1 MSASLAV
8 ALMLSVLRGP
18 APNGV
23 IWHGP
28 RDQNKIALT
37 FDACSTRTPEY
48 DERITRTLLEAGVPA
63 TIFVG
68 GRWARDEAAH
78 VRALAASPCSRSAII
93 PTPTRI
99 SRNWSATAR
108 FATSSSARRSR
119 SSRSPARSRRCCA
132 RPMANT
138 TIGWCASRPA
148 WACGRS
154 CTDVASG
161 DPGRHVTKDALV
173 HWVLR
178 QARPGSIVVM
188 HINHLRFHTAEALPE
203 IIAGLRARGFS
214 FVTVSQLE
222 RPAVAS
228 RGPVGT
234 AAAMVPVEVR
244 P

>member
-1 MSASLAV
+1 MSASLVA
-8 ALMLSVLRGP
+8 ALMLSALHAP
-18 APNGV
+18 APHGV

-28 RDQNKIALT
+28 RDENKIALT

-48 DERITRTLLEAGVPA
+48 DERITRTLVEAGVPA

-68 GRWARDEAAH
+68 GRWAREEAPH
-78 VRALAASPCSRSAII
+78 VRALAASPLFEIGNHTYSHPHLTQLGDGQIRGELERTQAEIFALTGKK
-93 PTPTRI
+93 PTLLRPPFGEYDDRVVRI
-99 SRNWSATAR
+99 A
-108 FATSSSARRSR
+108 
-119 SSRSPARSRRCCA
+119 
-132 RPMANT
+132 
-138 TIGWCASRPA
+138 ASLGMR
-148 WACGRS
+148 
-154 CTDVASG
+154 TVMFDLASG

-203 IIAGLRARGFS
+203 IVAGLRARGFS

-228 RGPVGT
+228 SGPAGT
-234 AAAMVPVEVR
+234 AAAMIPVQVR